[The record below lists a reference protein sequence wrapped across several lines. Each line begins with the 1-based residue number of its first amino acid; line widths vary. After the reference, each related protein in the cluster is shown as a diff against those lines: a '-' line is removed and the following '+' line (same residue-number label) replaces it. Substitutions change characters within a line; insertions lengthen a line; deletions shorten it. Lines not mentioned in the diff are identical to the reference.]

1 MLSYTHAW
9 GQRRVFYQEVGS
21 ERTRS
26 LPAAWT
32 DVVGVDPFVVLAEGR
47 SYFRVQELL
56 LLVSLVRQEGDC
68 DVSEILP

>member
-1 MLSYTHAW
+1 M
-9 GQRRVFYQEVGS
+9 FYREARS

-47 SYFRVQELL
+47 SFFRVQELL
-56 LLVSLVRQEGDC
+56 LLVSLVRQQGDSG
-68 DVSEILP
+68 VSEILP